1 MLLSFRLQ
9 SLPSVEEIQDN
20 ESAVRNGSTVGLDYC
35 MWRKSPIDPAS
46 SSTALKNQTIEDLFH
61 MAKDTNLYGE
71 EMNEES
77 LMFLLGKVVYNSSAM
92 G

>member
-1 MLLSFRLQ
+1 MLL
-9 SLPSVEEIQDN
+9 ED
-20 ESAVRNGSTVGLDYC
+20 
-35 MWRKSPIDPAS
+35 RKYNKFNLLLAGP